1 MKEWLEET
9 SASLEKAL
17 EIMERSDGPLQ
28 NLYMLA
34 PLIYSENRHMN
45 DSALLQ
51 EMFDANE
58 EQFEYECSVDEES
71 KEQYKFHFVASY
83 LNCYVIAGKIDEMKY
98 DRIMGFVCS
107 KLDLF
112 TEDYGID

>member
-17 EIMERSDGPLQ
+17 EIIERGGGPIQ

-45 DSALLQ
+45 NEALLL

-58 EQFEYECSVDEES
+58 EQVEYEWSVDKKS
-71 KEQYKFHFVASY
+71 KEQYKFHFVSSY
-83 LNCYVIAGKIDEMKY
+83 LNCYVIAGKVDEMKY
-98 DRIMGFVCS
+98 DRIMDFVCS
-107 KLDLF
+107 ELDLF
-112 TEDYGID
+112 TEDYGIE